1 MYYSLVVFFQL
12 IYLIVFPVATHGMFA
27 SNTEVNLEIDR
38 EFRRYPFQF
47 QIPRF
52 VYATIK
58 SARELAT
65 SLQASLL
72 F

>member
-1 MYYSLVVFFQL
+1 
-12 IYLIVFPVATHGMFA
+12 MFV

-38 EFRRYPFQF
+38 EFRRHPFQF
-47 QIPRF
+47 QIPGF

-65 SLQASLL
+65 SLQAS
-72 F
+72 